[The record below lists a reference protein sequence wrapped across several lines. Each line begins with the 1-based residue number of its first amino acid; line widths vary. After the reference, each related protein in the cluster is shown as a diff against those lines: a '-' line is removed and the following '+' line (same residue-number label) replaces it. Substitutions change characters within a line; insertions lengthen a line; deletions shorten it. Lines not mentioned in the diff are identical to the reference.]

1 METTFEIKSL
11 CPFLRRSNL
20 VKKRLLKSHMLL
32 RAEATFDRSCRTSSL
47 IQSLSLLERESEVGG
62 GGGPALEA
70 WLWLQFFESQIK
82 EPRWH

>member
-20 VKKRLLKSHMLL
+20 VKKRTLKSHMLL

-47 IQSLSLLERESEVGG
+47 NQSLSLLERESEVGEG
-62 GGGPALEA
+62 EDLPWRLGFGFSSL
-70 WLWLQFFESQIK
+70 S
-82 EPRWH
+82 PR